1 MVQRIWLD
9 VAYREKDQ
17 AKAACARWDPQ
28 ARRWYAPRPGI
39 RALDR
44 WLPNLPPP
52 VRPARVEPDPS

>member
-1 MVQRIWLD
+1 MAEDEI
-9 VAYREKDQ
+9 YEKDQ
-17 AKAACARWDPQ
+17 AKAAGARWDPQ